1 MVVDRLIAKGVEPD
15 SVVAVVRDPAKATAL
30 ATRGAVVR
38 SSDCNDPVALEEAF
52 KGVDRLLFIFGSE
65 VGRRVTQH
73 RNVINAAKACGIVRI
88 YYTSVL
94 RAADNPMILAAEH
107 KVTEQMLASS
117 GAPHTIL
124 RHGWYTENY
133 TAELP
138 GGRFPGA
145 VSRGV
150 LVHAAGD

>member
-1 MVVDRLIAKGVEPD
+1 MANGVESG

-124 RHGWYTENY
+124 RHGWYTENC

-138 GGRFPGA
+138 EA